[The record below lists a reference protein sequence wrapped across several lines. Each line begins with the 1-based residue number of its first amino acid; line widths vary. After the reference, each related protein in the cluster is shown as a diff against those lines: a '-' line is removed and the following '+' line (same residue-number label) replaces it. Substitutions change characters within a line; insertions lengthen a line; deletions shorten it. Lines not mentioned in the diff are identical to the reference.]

1 MRLFLHLE
9 RPLLM
14 LCYAL
19 LAGCNVY
26 VSDDTSPD
34 NGDELEVASYQQ
46 PCPVP
51 SEGLC
56 RLERWSGS
64 NGWQLRNDPIAGFY
78 PEWGKSYRLEVRNG
92 WSGRELV
99 RVISELKDPVGR
111 VYNINYLTLI
121 EGSFSGWS
129 NNNYRFFYQP
139 FVCHAL
145 VNCQPLVNMSGSYGA
160 VSLQFRYTGNSFVPL
175 ELIWWN

>member
-26 VSDDTSPD
+26 VSDNTSPD

-78 PEWGKSYRLEVRNG
+78 PEWGKS
-92 WSGRELV
+92 
-99 RVISELKDPVGR
+99 
-111 VYNINYLTLI
+111 
-121 EGSFSGWS
+121 
-129 NNNYRFFYQP
+129 
-139 FVCHAL
+139 
-145 VNCQPLVNMSGSYGA
+145 
-160 VSLQFRYTGNSFVPL
+160 
-175 ELIWWN
+175 